1 MPATGRGRTMRD
13 DDYRRRKDAY
23 LELLDL
29 EPAAR
34 TQRLDALARED
45 AGLAADLQAQLAA
58 AAQPLALLD
67 RAGSAAPLPRIAQ
80 YRLVRELGRGGMGCV
95 WLAER
100 TLGEAVQQVALKQ
113 ILHANWSVDD
123 RRRFERE
130 RRILAGLVHPNIA
143 ALVDGGSDAQGAPYL
158 ATMYVDGERI
168 DRHVQSLALPLVAR
182 VRLVAKVAA
191 AVAYA
196 HRRLVV
202 HRDLKPANI
211 LVDRGGEPMLLDFG
225 VARLLGE
232 DAITATGPSRMTLRY
247 AAPEQVRGD
256 ADASGTGSDVYAL
269 GVLLYELLA
278 GASPYGETRDQAALL
293 AAILGHEAP
302 APSRG
307 AREIDAD
314 LDAIVS
320 KALRKRPEDR
330 YASMDAFGE
339 DLRRWLAREPV
350 EARRSERGYQARAWL
365 RRRWPW
371 LAAVALLAAAVG
383 YHVMALDRQL
393 DRVEHERDKAQ
404 ALADYFGKLFET
416 ARPSEMEHGEVSAHD
431 LLERSVVALRAD
443 ARQPA
448 ATRAAL
454 LHAAGNALA
463 YLGRAAQAQAAHEAA
478 LALLAG
484 VADADAD
491 LVAMLY
497 GDLAGSH
504 YKLGR
509 LADARRENAAGLAL
523 FERGAARDVENRLTL
538 EQQAAIYADDAGD
551 GARAKAGYERVVAI
565 ARERLD
571 TPRGLRSYLAAQ
583 SNLALAGLRMD
594 SPAAEARLRDALDV
608 AAEHR
613 FDEPAVLLPMRS
625 YLARALVNQRKLDE
639 ARPLHAAVLRD
650 ARAFYGSD
658 DPWLG
663 VIAYHYATLAFIDAR
678 SEEAIRLLDE
688 AVARDEATLAP
699 DAASL
704 WTDRAHR
711 ASAALMHGDWQDAI
725 ARLQAAIAQR
735 ERRGSGDAATAR
747 FMRAEIAYARCRLD
761 PTGTTRSQLRE
772 ALARNQ
778 GWSGW
783 VVWFARDLGIACDAA
798 TLETES

>member
-1 MPATGRGRTMRD
+1 MQGE
-13 DDYRRRKDAY
+13 DYRRRKDAY
-23 LELLDL
+23 LELLEL
-29 EPAAR
+29 APAAR
-34 TQRLDALARED
+34 TLRLDALARED
-45 AGLAADLQAQLAA
+45 AALAADLRAQLSAA
-58 AAQPLALLD
+58 EQPLALLD
-67 RAGSAAPLPRIAQ
+67 RASGAAAPPQVAQ

-95 WLAER
+95 WQAER

-113 ILHANWSVDD
+113 ILHASWSADD

-143 ALVDGGSDAQGAPYL
+143 ALVDGGSDAHGAPYL
-158 ATMYVDGERI
+158 ATVYVDGERI
-168 DRHVQSLALPLVAR
+168 DRHVEMHALPVAAR

-225 VARLLGE
+225 IARLLGE
-232 DAITATGPSRMTLRY
+232 DAITATGSFQATLRY

-256 ADASGTGSDVYAL
+256 ADAGGIGCDIHAL
-269 GVLLYELLA
+269 GVLLYELLT
-278 GASPYGETRDQAALL
+278 GASPYGETRDHAALL
-293 AAILGHEAP
+293 AAILGKDAP
-302 APSRG
+302 APSLG
-307 AREIDAD
+307 ARAVDAD
-314 LDAIVS
+314 LDAIVL

-339 DLRRWLAREPV
+339 DLRRWLAHEPV
-350 EARRSERGYQARAWL
+350 EARRGERGYRVRAWL

-371 LAAVALLAAAVG
+371 LAAASLLVTAVG
-383 YHVMALDRQL
+383 YHLVALDRQL
-393 DRVEHERDKAQ
+393 DRVERERDKAQ
-404 ALADYFGKLFET
+404 ALADYFGTLFET
-416 ARPSEMEHGEVSAHD
+416 ARPSETEHGEVTAHD
-431 LLERSVVALRAD
+431 LLERSVTALRAD
-443 ARQPA
+443 TRQSA

-463 YLGRAAQAQAAHEAA
+463 YLGRPAQAQASYEAA

-484 VADADAD
+484 SAESDPD
-491 LVAMLY
+491 LRARLH
-497 GDLAGSH
+497 GDLAACH

-509 LADARRENAAGLAL
+509 LADARRENAAAL
-523 FERGAARDVENRLTL
+523 SLYEHATATDVENRLSY

-551 GARAKAGYERVVAI
+551 GAAAKAGYERIVAI

-571 TPRGLRSYLAAQ
+571 TPRGMRSYLAAQ
-583 SNLALAGLRMD
+583 SNLALPDLRHD
-594 SPAAEARLRDALDV
+594 SAAAEARLRDALDV
-608 AAEHR
+608 AAAHR
-613 FDEPAVLLPMRS
+613 FDEQAVLLPMRS
-625 YLARALVNQRKLDE
+625 YLARSLVNQRKLDA
-639 ARPLHAAVLRD
+639 ARPVHAAVLRD
-650 ARAFYGSD
+650 ARAYFGSN

-663 VIAYHYATLAFIDAR
+663 VITYNYATLAFVDGR
-678 SEEAIRLLDE
+678 SAEAIRLLDE
-688 AVARDEATLAP
+688 AIARGEAMLAA

-704 WTDRAHR
+704 WIDREHR

-725 ARLQAAIAQR
+725 LRLQAALAMR
-735 ERRGSGDAATAR
+735 ERRGTGDASTAR

-761 PTGTTRSQLRE
+761 PGETTRSQLRE

-783 VVWFARDLGIACDAA
+783 TVWFARDLAAACDAA
-798 TLETES
+798 APEDGGLRAGKLW